1 MDLKELKDLAKTAQA
16 EHPHWRPGQAAFNVV
31 YRYEPAIADQIRTT
45 TADPF
50 HATSRLPLFW
60 QRVEELLA
68 PRGEGVADARRVADH
83 EKLGPHGCDGRCAGL

>member
-50 HATSRLPLFW
+50 HVTTRLPAFW
-60 QRVEELLA
+60 RRVEELLTS
-68 PRGEGVADARRVADH
+68 RGEGKEGCLNGESGDLGARGENR
-83 EKLGPHGCDGRCAGL
+83 